1 MKYVKKGGKGMKVKE
16 LDGAKRYEMGG
27 QVCYAKGGK
36 LKMVTDPDTGRK
48 VPFFMVD

>member
-1 MKYVKKGGKGMKVKE
+1 MKSLKKNKKE

-27 QVCYAKGGK
+27 TVYYAKGGK
-36 LKMVTDPDTGRK
+36 LKMVTDPDTGKK